1 MNPRRTAGLLVAT
14 ISFLAACSSDDT
26 TIGSPVP
33 STVPNQGTD
42 PSPDDSVPADLAVT
56 ADAPFPAARCEANK
70 AAGTITYLSGYDF
83 AAAASIVDILVAKSK
98 GYYDALCLDV
108 EVKASFSVS
117 NYPLIAANDAQFAS
131 GGSFSEMVSF
141 AGANEAGYVALA
153 VEGRT
158 GIDALITKDGEV
170 PTLDSLKGKK
180 IGVHDVITPSVKAML
195 AKQGLVEGTDYDTV
209 GLGQNA
215 FDPLVNIEAPGIVGF
230 PGFKSNEPL
239 QLTAAGVQYKL
250 YNPSDYDIPGSFGVV
265 YTNLTFLQEHPTA
278 AQDFMRATMHG
289 LADAIAD
296 PKAAAQVA
304 VDAINANGNALFLS
318 PDGEIARWGVEST
331 LVSDGVAADKPLG
344 LPLVDELTTEVTTY
358 ASIGLFDC
366 TAPDITSMVDV
377 SVLGGVYDD
386 KGALIWP
393 KS

>member
-42 PSPDDSVPADLAVT
+42 PSPDDSVPTDLAVT

-70 AAGTITYLSGYDF
+70 SAGTITYLSGYDF
-83 AAAASIVDILVAKSK
+83 AASASIVDILVAKSK

-195 AKQGLVEGTDYDTV
+195 AKQGLIEGTDYDTV

-215 FDPLVNIEAPGIVGF
+215 YDPLVNIEAPGIVGF

-344 LPLVDELTTEVTTY
+344 LPLVDQLTTEVTTY
-358 ASIGLFDC
+358 ASIGLFDG
-366 TAPDITSMVDV
+366 TTPDIASMIDA

-386 KGALIWP
+386 KGTLIWP